1 MDNFISKD
9 VQNSLDA
16 NSSGRTDGRKRKCE
30 TTHLEQR
37 NNKLHCKDSPVYGL
51 VKQSK
56 ENSLN
61 LLKMK
66 RKQKRKEDI
75 KQGKIFINYHAFN

>member
-1 MDNFISKD
+1 MDKIISKD

-16 NSSGRTDGRKRKCE
+16 TISSRIDIRKRNCE

-37 NNKLHCKDSPVYGL
+37 NNKLHCKDFPVYDL

>member
-37 NNKLHCKDSPVYGL
+37 NNKLHCKDSPVYDL

-56 ENSLN
+56 EHSFN
-61 LLKMK
+61 LLSIK

-75 KQGKIFINYHAFN
+75 EKSKIL

>member
-16 NSSGRTDGRKRKCE
+16 NSSRRTDGRKRKCE

-37 NNKLHCKDSPVYGL
+37 NSKLPFKDSPVCDL
-51 VKQSK
+51 VRQSK
-56 ENSLN
+56 ENSFN
-61 LLKMK
+61 LLSLK

-75 KQGKIFINYHAFN
+75 EKGKIL